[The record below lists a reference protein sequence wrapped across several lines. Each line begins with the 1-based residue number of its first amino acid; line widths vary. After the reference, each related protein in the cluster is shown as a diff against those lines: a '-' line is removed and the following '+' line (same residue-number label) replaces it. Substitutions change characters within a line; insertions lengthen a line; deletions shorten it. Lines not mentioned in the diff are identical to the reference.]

1 MVPLLDGIGGVL
13 GVNVVSEA
21 SGWEGKGEINGN
33 KGGDCAGIEMHMLSR
48 EDQRYVLYNRS
59 RATLMTIN

>member
-21 SGWEGKGEINGN
+21 SGWEGKGEMVT
-33 KGGDCAGIEMHMLSR
+33 KVGIV
-48 EDQRYVLYNRS
+48 QG
-59 RATLMTIN
+59 